1 MGGDLAGEGGEP
13 VRRAAFPYG
22 DTGPE
27 ITAADAQAVAAVV
40 AGRQLWRYGGTKVR
54 ELETT
59 FAALYGVGPGQV
71 AACSSGT
78 AAVHLAVA
86 AVDPEPGDEIIV
98 PPITDFG
105 SVIPVLAQNAIP
117 VFADV
122 DPETYCLDPADV
134 ARRLSVRTRAIICVH
149 LFGQPAPVVEL
160 AALARRRGVALIED
174 CAQAPLARVGGR
186 LLGTFGDFGCF
197 SMQQSKHFTAG
208 EGGLTLAREPQA
220 AQRMRL
226 FADKGWPREGPVRT
240 HLFLGM
246 NYRLTELQAAVA
258 LPQLDRLEGIVGRR
272 QQRAA
277 RLDALLAGL
286 AGVAV
291 PPTPEGSR
299 SAYWQYGFNID
310 PGVLGLDAGGFAR
323 LVRAEGVP
331 LASGYV
337 PPLYL
342 TPALAERR
350 TYGGSAYPFTAP
362 GARPQPAFGP
372 GLCPAAETAA
382 RRLCHLAWHQNYTD
396 ADVDDIGRAVRKV
409 ATALAARAAGPA

>member
-1 MGGDLAGEGGEP
+1 MAIEGGDP
-13 VRRAAFPYG
+13 VRQAPFPHG

-40 AGRQLWRYGGTKVR
+40 EGRQLWRYGGTRVR

-86 AVDPEPGDEIIV
+86 AIDPEPGDEIIV

-105 SVIPVLAQNAIP
+105 SIIPVLAQNAIP

-122 DPETYCLDPADV
+122 DPATYCLDPADV
-134 ARRLSVRTRAIICVH
+134 ARRVSPRTRAILCVH
-149 LFGQPAPVVEL
+149 LFGQPAAVEAL
-160 AALARRRGVALIED
+160 AALARRCGLALIED

-208 EGGLTLAREPQA
+208 EGGLTLARDPAA

-226 FADKGWPREGPVRT
+226 FADKGWPREGNLRT

-246 NYRLTELQAAVA
+246 NYRLTEMQAAVA
-258 LPQLDRLEGIVGRR
+258 LPQLDRLAGIVGRR
-272 QQRAA
+272 QERAA
-277 RLDALLAGL
+277 RLDALLADL

-291 PPTPEGSR
+291 PVSPNGGR

-310 PGVLGLDAGGFAR
+310 PAVLGVGAADFAR
-323 LVRAEGVP
+323 SVRAEGVP

-342 TPALAERR
+342 TPAMAERR
-350 TYGGSAYPFTAP
+350 TYGTSSYPFTAA
-362 GARPQPAFGP
+362 GARPQPVFAP
-372 GLCPAAETAA
+372 GLCPEAETAA
-382 RRLCHLAWHQNYTD
+382 KRLCHLPWHQNYTD
-396 ADVDDIGRAVRKV
+396 ADVDDIGQAVRKV
-409 ATALAARAAGPA
+409 ALALAARAVARA